1 MNNWGILMST
11 ITYDYKIDTIKSKI
25 NDLNAKNVILQFPE
39 GLKMDAINVS
49 KEIQEAVPGINVIID
64 ADPCFGA
71 CDLADLKVNKHID
84 LVIHF
89 AHTPLPIKS
98 DCPILFIEAYSDANI
113 TNPIENALKKV
124 PENIKTIGLV
134 TTTQHIHKLSQM
146 VKLIEDKGFTVKLA
160 KGEGTSPGQVL
171 GCNFTSVKKLDVDV
185 IVYVGS
191 GDFHALGVKLFT
203 KKQVILADPFTG
215 QAREIEEFYDKIIRI
230 RFARIIKAKEAN
242 SFGIIMSSK
251 KGQLRFDL
259 AIKLKELINSY
270 GFHAEILNM
279 DYVSPD
285 RLLPFD
291 LDAFVMTA
299 CPRIAIDD
307 SAMYKKP
314 VITPQELEIVLGIA
328 EWEDYMMDEIIIH
341 DEQL

>member
-1 MNNWGILMST
+1 MST

-25 NDLNAKNVILQFPE
+25 NDLGAKNIILQFPE
-39 GLKMDAINVS
+39 GLKMDATNVS
-49 KEIQEAVPGINVIID
+49 KEIQEAVPGVNVIID

-98 DCPILFIEAYSDANI
+98 DCPILFIEAYSDADI
-113 TNPIENALKKV
+113 VNPIKDALKRV
-124 PENIKTIGLV
+124 PADTKTIGLV
-134 TTTQHIHKLSQM
+134 TTTQHIHKLTQM
-146 VKLIEDKGFTVKLA
+146 IDLIEGEGYTVKLS
-160 KGEGTSPGQVL
+160 KGEGTSSGQVL
-171 GCNFTSVKKLDVDV
+171 GCNFTSVKNLDVDV

-215 QAREIEEFYDKIIRI
+215 RSREIEEFYDKIIRV
-230 RFARIIKAKEAN
+230 RFARIMKAKEAK

-259 AIKLKELINSY
+259 AIKLKELINSH
-270 GFHAEILNM
+270 GFDAEILNM

-285 RLLPFD
+285 RLLPFN

-307 SAMYKKP
+307 SAMYKKT
-314 VITPQELEIVLGIA
+314 VITPQELEIVLGIT
-328 EWEDYMMDEIIIH
+328 EWDDYMMDEIIIH